1 MFTFFVVIIFRF
13 FSTIEEKNEDG
24 RDEDRDPSGCVGVDE
39 ENNNLQV
46 EAELRDK
53 AEKASEA
60 VAARQKA

>member
-1 MFTFFVVIIFRF
+1 MFTLFVVIIFRF